1 MRTSL
6 TYESGRGATMSAVAT
21 LPTSI
26 RSGFG
31 KTSIPRMTVRITT
44 SASAAPPSRVTSR
57 RLSGTTGSIAWFSIG
72 RPSGSVPAVSWAT
85 RSAAARDCATSAET
99 CLPSARPR
107 VRGASQPMTLPRS
120 RADDA
125 PVAAM
130 PSSTRAWISAS
141 ESCSGRYSERIA
153 ISASSFAA
161 RSSRPPFRNASTDSR
176 RVFTSRARTAA

>member
-1 MRTSL
+1 
-6 TYESGRGATMSAVAT
+6 MSAVAT

-72 RPSGSVPAVSWAT
+72 RPSGSVPARVVGHEIGCGEGLRDERGDLLAVG
-85 RSAAARDCATSAET
+85 AAARPRREPAHDLAQVAGRRRAGRGDGLVDER
-99 CLPSARPR
+99 LDLGLGRAAR
-107 VRGASQPMTLPRS
+107 
-120 RADDA
+120 
-125 PVAAM
+125 
-130 PSSTRAWISAS
+130 
-141 ESCSGRYSERIA
+141 GRYSERIA

-161 RSSRPPFRNASTDSR
+161 RSSRPPLRNASTDSR